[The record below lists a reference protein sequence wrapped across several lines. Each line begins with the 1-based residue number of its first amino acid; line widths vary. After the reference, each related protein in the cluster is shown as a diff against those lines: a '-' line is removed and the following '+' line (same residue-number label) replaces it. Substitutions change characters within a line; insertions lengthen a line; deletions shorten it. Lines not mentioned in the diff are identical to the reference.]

1 MPLHLAESGWSLFVL
16 TLFNALTEG
25 STFALIAVGYTMVY
39 GIVRLINFAHGEVY
53 MVGAVTA
60 WWLFVTPQVPLWLA
74 LLLAMG
80 VCAAL
85 GWSLDRLAYRPL
97 RNSTRLAALI
107 TAIGMSLILQTVVQ
121 LVISPNFQSFPETTR
136 AKVKDAGIAA
146 RAAPDPAAADVG
158 ELRIGAEVPVW
169 QGERPTDGWVPIGW
183 TRAGET
189 EPALAWAPAASLEVK
204 QGLPAAVNADLLGGA
219 RIKLPLK
226 DVLIWI
232 AAAVM
237 MTGLHLL
244 VQRTRLG
251 KAMRACAL
259 DRTTAALMGIDV
271 NRVIAA
277 TFMIGSAMAAVAG
290 VLYSVK
296 VGGNISFRMGYYPG
310 VIAFAAAVL
319 GGIGDL
325 KGALLGGMLLGFAKA
340 FFATYVRSEY
350 DFAFCFSVM
359 ILVIIFRP
367 YGLLGRPSAVRA

>member
-1 MPLHLAESGWSLFVL
+1 MPLLLADGGVSLFVL

-25 STFALIAVGYTMVY
+25 STYALIAVGYTMVY

-60 WWLFVTPQVPLWLA
+60 YWLFVTPQVPLWLA
-74 LLLAMG
+74 LPMAMG
-80 VCAAL
+80 VCALL
-85 GWSLDRLAYRPL
+85 GWALDRLAYRPL
-97 RNSTRLAALI
+97 RRSTRLAALI
-107 TAIGMSLILQTVVQ
+107 TAIGMSLILQTIVQ
-121 LVISPNFQSFPETTR
+121 MVFSPNFYAFPEAPR
-136 AKVKDAGIAA
+136 VKVREPDVVA
-146 RAAPDPAAADVG
+146 RERPDPSAPALG
-158 ELRIGAEVPVW
+158 PLRIGAEVLAWEGAAPQEGW
-169 QGERPTDGWVPIGW
+169 TAIAWSRPGAAKPELAWVPAEG
-183 TRAGET
+183 
-189 EPALAWAPAASLEVK
+189 VHVQ
-204 QGLPAAVNADLLGGA
+204 QGLPPALNADLLHGA
-219 RIKLPLK
+219 EIKLPVK

-232 AAAVM
+232 AAGAM
-237 MTGLHLL
+237 MFGLHLL
-244 VQRTRLG
+244 VQKTKLG

-259 DRTTAALMGIDV
+259 DQTTAALMGIDV

-290 VLYSVK
+290 VLYSVR
-296 VGGNISFRMGYYPG
+296 VGGNIYFRMGYYPG

-340 FFATYVRSEY
+340 FWATYLPSEY

>member
-1 MPLHLAESGWSLFVL
+1 MPLFLADGGASLLVL

-25 STFALIAVGYTMVY
+25 STYALIAVGYTMVY

-74 LLLAMG
+74 LPLGMG
-80 VCAAL
+80 VCALL
-85 GWSLDRLAYRPL
+85 GWLLDRLAYRPL
-97 RNSTRLAALI
+97 RKSTRLAALI
-107 TAIGMSLILQTVVQ
+107 TAIGMSLILQTLVQ
-121 LVISPNFQSFPETTR
+121 LILDPNFHAFPEAPR
-136 AKVKDAGIAA
+136 AKVEQPDVVARERPDAS
-146 RAAPDPAAADVG
+146 APALGP
-158 ELRIGAEVPVW
+158 LRVGAEVRVW
-169 QGERPTDGWVPIGW
+169 EAAAPQEGW
-183 TRAGET
+183 TAIAWTRPGAAGPE
-189 EPALAWAPAASLEVK
+189 EAWVPAASVRVQ
-204 QGLPAAVNADLLGGA
+204 QGLPPALNANLLGGSE
-219 RIKLPLK
+219 IKLPVK
-226 DVLIWI
+226 DVLIWV
-232 AAAVM
+232 AAGAM
-237 MTGLHLL
+237 MFGLHVL
-244 VQRTRLG
+244 VQKTRLG

-259 DRTTAALMGIDV
+259 DQTTAALMGIDV

-290 VLYSVK
+290 VLYSVR

-340 FFATYVRSEY
+340 FWATYLPSEY

-367 YGLLGRPSAVRA
+367 YGLLGRASAVRA

>member
-1 MPLHLAESGWSLFVL
+1 MPLLLADANLLVL

-25 STFALIAVGYTMVY
+25 STYALIAVGYTMVY

-60 WWLFVTPQVPLWLA
+60 YWLFVTPQVPLWLA
-74 LLLAMG
+74 LPMAMA
-80 VCAAL
+80 VCGLL
-85 GWSLDRLAYRPL
+85 GWLLDRLAYRPL
-97 RNSTRLAALI
+97 RKSTRLAALI
-107 TAIGMSLILQTVVQ
+107 TAIGMSLILQTIVQ
-121 LVISPNFQSFPETTR
+121 LVFSPNFYAFPDAAR
-136 AKVKDAGIAA
+136 AKVEQPGVIARARPDAGAA
-146 RAAPDPAAADVG
+146 GFG
-158 ELRIGAEVPVW
+158 ELRVGSEVAVWEQAPAQAGWTAIAWTRPGAAGPE
-169 QGERPTDGWVPIGW
+169 EAWVPGD
-183 TRAGET
+183 AVK
-189 EPALAWAPAASLEVK
+189 VK
-204 QGLPAAVNADLLGGA
+204 QGLPRVLEANLLGDA
-219 RIKLPLK
+219 SVKLPLK
-226 DVLIWI
+226 DVLIWL
-232 AAAVM
+232 AAGAM
-237 MTGLHLL
+237 MFGLHML
-244 VQRTRLG
+244 VQKTRLG

-259 DRTTAALMGIDV
+259 DQTTAALMGIDV

-290 VLYSVK
+290 VLYSVR

-340 FFATYVRSEY
+340 FWATYLPSEY